1 VSVGSVFPFRSLF
14 IKIFISFWLTTVL
27 TIGVF
32 TLMVRVSN
40 SESFPERASRGPVRE
55 GLTLY
60 SEAAVRIYEHEGTQ
74 ALEKFVQRS
83 MVESGTEVFLFDGE
97 GRPITP
103 GTPDANVAAMV
114 NDLREH
120 PQEPPRPFSLFT
132 GVARSIWGR
141 PVVSPAGRHYIFV
154 ARFRTPGTPPSLLPI
169 TAPRIVVSILIAGL
183 VCYLLGL
190 YLTLPLK
197 KLQSTV
203 KAFAEGNLDAR
214 VSPVLAKRRD
224 ELAELGREFDTM
236 AERIAALI
244 SSQKRLLADI
254 SHELRSPLARLSVA
268 LELARKNSGG
278 KAVPALDRI
287 EQEAERVNKL
297 VGQLLALTRLESG
310 AERVPPETVALEE
323 LVQQVLDDASFEA
336 HPLHKEVKAVHLE
349 KCRVQGSSE
358 LLHSAIENVVRNAV
372 RHTELGTAVEVSLEW
387 RMETAILTVRDH
399 GPGVPEP
406 ELQHIFEPFYRVS
419 EARERS
425 SGGVGLGLSIA
436 ERTAKLHGGSIR
448 AENTLDGLLVT
459 IELPLA
465 PMPASQQPARE
476 RTPVA

>member
-14 IKIFISFWLTTVL
+14 IKIFVSFWLTMAL
-27 TIGVF
+27 TIGVL
-32 TLMVRVSN
+32 TLMARISN

-60 SEAAVRIYEHEGTQ
+60 SETAVRIYEHEGAQ

-83 MVESGTEVFLFDGE
+83 MAESGTEIFLFDGD
-97 GRPITP
+97 GRPITQ
-103 GTPDANVAAMV
+103 GIPDGNVANVV
-114 NDLREH
+114 NDLVEH
-120 PQEPPRPFSLFT
+120 GKEPPRQFALFS
-132 GVARSIWGR
+132 GVARSSWGR
-141 PVVSPAGRHYIFV
+141 PVVSPAGRHYVFV
-154 ARFRTPGTPPSLLPI
+154 ARFRTPFTPPPWFTTS
-169 TAPRIVVSILIAGL
+169 RIIVSILIAGL

-203 KAFAEGNLDAR
+203 KEFAEGNLDAR
-214 VSPVLAKRRD
+214 VSPDVAKRRD

-323 LVQQVLDDASFEA
+323 LVQQVLDDAAFEA

-349 KCRVQGSSE
+349 KCRVQGASE

-372 RHTELGTAVEVSLEW
+372 RHTEPGTTVEVSLEW

-436 ERTAKLHGGSIR
+436 ERTAKLHGGSIH
-448 AENTLDGLLVT
+448 AENTADGLLVT

-465 PMPASQQPARE
+465 PMPASQQIARE
-476 RTPVA
+476 RAPVA

>member
-1 VSVGSVFPFRSLF
+1 VSVSSVFPFRSLF
-14 IKIFISFWLTTVL
+14 IKIFISFWLTIAL
-27 TIGVF
+27 TIGVLIF
-32 TLMVRVSN
+32 MARISN
-40 SESFPERASRGPVRE
+40 SETFPERAGRGPVRE

-60 SEAAVRIYEHEGTQ
+60 SEAAVRIYEHEGAQ

-83 MVESGTEVFLFDGE
+83 LSESGTEVFLFDGE

-103 GTPDANVAAMV
+103 ATPDGNVVNVV
-114 NDLREH
+114 NDLRDGR
-120 PQEPPRPFSLFT
+120 EPPRPFALFT
-132 GVARSIWGR
+132 GVARSTWGR
-141 PVVSPAGRHYIFV
+141 PVISAAGRHYIFV
-154 ARFRTPGTPPSLLPI
+154 ARFRTPGGPTPMFTP
-169 TAPRIVVSILIAGL
+169 PRIVVSILIAGL

-190 YLTLPLK
+190 YLTLPIRM
-197 KLQSTV
+197 LQSTV

-214 VSPVLAKRRD
+214 VSPELTKRRD
-224 ELAELGREFDTM
+224 ELAELGREFDHM

-287 EQEAERVNKL
+287 DQEAERVNKL

-323 LVQQVLDDASFEA
+323 LVQLVIDDAAFEA
-336 HPLHKEVKAVHLE
+336 RPLDKEVKAVHME

-372 RHTELGTAVEVSLEW
+372 RHTERGTTVEVSLEW

-448 AENTLDGLLVT
+448 AENTADGLLVT

-465 PMPASQQPARE
+465 PMPASQQPVRE
-476 RTPVA
+476 RAPVA